1 MQWEGGGGGGS
12 WYYWSQKSKKMQIT
26 EFLEVIINVPHF
38 PEYCAQGGIGFLV
51 LCASRRT
58 NSHAQRQRRSNVA
71 KFLLEG

>member
-1 MQWEGGGGGGS
+1 
-12 WYYWSQKSKKMQIT
+12 MQIT